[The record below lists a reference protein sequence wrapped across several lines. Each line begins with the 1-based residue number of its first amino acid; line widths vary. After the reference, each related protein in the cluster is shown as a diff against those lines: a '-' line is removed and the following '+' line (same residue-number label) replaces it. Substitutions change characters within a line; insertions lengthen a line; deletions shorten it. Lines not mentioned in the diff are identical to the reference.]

1 MEKIVFE
8 SLNSAQV
15 KVNNSVDTEKVY
27 DIVANVNISNNIV
40 NSIDSGS
47 VKKDDIIIATFSSWS
62 ENNLNVNYQNASAS
76 EYCDVLEAITSFI
89 SDVKTKVSTE
99 IINI

>member
-1 MEKIVFE
+1 MDKITFE
-8 SLNSAQV
+8 ALNSAQV

-27 DIVANVNISNNIV
+27 DITANANISSTNV

-47 VKKDDIIIATFSSWS
+47 VKTNDTVVATFSSWG
-62 ENNLNVNYQNASAS
+62 ENSLNVNYQNALVS
-76 EYCDVLEAITSFI
+76 EYCDILEAITTFI

-99 IINI
+99 TINI